1 MGGFFMWIEMNLFRL
16 MVFLNVMGM
25 FVIICY
31 CIYVF
36 YQLVFIYEMIKGF
49 KKDGC
54 CKYFRV
60 VWNSVDIVCLF
71 LGFVVIFIF
80 IIRLI
85 NINQVMD

>member
-36 YQLVFIYEMIKGF
+36 Y
-49 KKDGC
+49 
-54 CKYFRV
+54 
-60 VWNSVDIVCLF
+60 
-71 LGFVVIFIF
+71 
-80 IIRLI
+80 
-85 NINQVMD
+85 